1 MNAKDLATLVR
12 LKSLIKDGR
21 NVVLNRELGLLVF
34 TTDDK
39 EWGESLVFEIDL
51 QPPWGYRVAVSLRD
65 EIVVEGDAEVAKMI
79 DYVAKKN
86 AGLARLSRLNFDIN
100 VGTISSVCHIIYDE
114 PPTDAAL
121 RQSLT
126 EPAKLL
132 SSALKDIRAI
142 ARDDSPSR

>member
-1 MNAKDLATLVR
+1 MDAKDLATLVR
-12 LKSLIKDGR
+12 LKSLIKNGR

-86 AGLARLSRLNFDIN
+86 A
-100 VGTISSVCHIIYDE
+100 
-114 PPTDAAL
+114 
-121 RQSLT
+121 
-126 EPAKLL
+126 
-132 SSALKDIRAI
+132 
-142 ARDDSPSR
+142 